1 MEGRF
6 RLVAGLGNPGKDYD
20 RTRHNVGFLVAN
32 ALAQRAGAAFVP
44 EPKWRADVA
53 RAGEVTFMKPMTF
66 MNLSGESVGDFCR
79 FFKLAP
85 AEALVVIDDVAL
97 PLGRLRLRRSGS
109 DGGHNGLASVIQHLG
124 TDQVARLR
132 VGIGRA
138 AGQGGEG
145 GAKDSLV
152 GHVLGKFSAAERP
165 ALEAAVS
172 RAADAVEFAQA
183 NGFEAAM
190 NRFNPNEPTTKS

>member
-32 ALAQRAGAAFVP
+32 ALAQRAGAAFAP

-53 RAGEVTFMKPMTF
+53 RAGEVTFMKPLTF

-79 FFKLAP
+79 FYKLAP
-85 AEALVVIDDVAL
+85 AEALIVVDDVAL
-97 PLGRLRLRRSGS
+97 PLGRVRLRRSGS
-109 DGGHNGLASVIQHLG
+109 DGGHNGLASVIRHLG

-138 AGQGGEG
+138 AGRGGD
-145 GAKDSLV
+145 GAEDSLV
-152 GHVLGKFSAAERP
+152 GHVLGKFSAEEQP

-183 NGFEAAM
+183 SGFEAAM
-190 NRFNPNEPTTKS
+190 NRFNPHEPTPKS